1 MNSSSGPE
9 PHTVYEFGEFRLDA
23 GRRLLYAKGG
33 STALAIKPKVL
44 DALLY
49 FVEHPGQLLEK
60 DRLLTELWPG
70 LVVEENGLTQTI
82 SALRGVLGE
91 TPGENR
97 YLATVPGR
105 GYRFVAVPVVGR
117 RLPAPPSP
125 SHRQEP
131 AAIGPPAAVSAP
143 RTRPRPRRTVVAAH
157 RCDPRARRRAR
168 RRAPHLQ
175 RIRPLARR
183 HTRIRPPASA
193 RQRQRPSPRRGRS
206 RSCRSRT

>member
-70 LVVEENGLTQTI
+70 LVVEENSNTRL
-82 SALRGVLGE
+82 E
-91 TPGENR
+91 TKQ
-97 YLATVPGR
+97 
-105 GYRFVAVPVVGR
+105 
-117 RLPAPPSP
+117 
-125 SHRQEP
+125 QEKK
-131 AAIGPPAAVSAP
+131 S
-143 RTRPRPRRTVVAAH
+143 TY
-157 RCDPRARRRAR
+157 CC
-168 RRAPHLQ
+168 
-175 RIRPLARR
+175 
-183 HTRIRPPASA
+183 
-193 RQRQRPSPRRGRS
+193 SPRRPAPARARSGADPFPVTGRVLDEVEEGA
-206 RSCRSRT
+206 RTLGLMASGVELSSA